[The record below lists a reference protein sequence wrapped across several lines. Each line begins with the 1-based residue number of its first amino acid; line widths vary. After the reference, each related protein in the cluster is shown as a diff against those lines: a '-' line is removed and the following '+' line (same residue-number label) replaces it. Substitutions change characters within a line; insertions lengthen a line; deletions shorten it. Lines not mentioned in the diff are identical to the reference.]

1 MSLDINELRGFC
13 SDGARVMTGR
23 NGGVAAKFE
32 CNGCETMLSIHCIC
46 HRLAL
51 ACGDTGDELTFIN
64 TFELTMIQLWSFFKN
79 SAKRLQIY
87 IKTAMKLK
95 HFEGLPQSEQT
106 MVVKRVKKAC
116 RTRWLSLHA
125 SVDSVYSQLNGILH
139 SLRIMQDERTAGG
152 ASAKGLLQKMD
163 SSSFLAVLYML
174 NERR

>member
-1 MSLDINELRGFC
+1 
-13 SDGARVMTGR
+13 
-23 NGGVAAKFE
+23 
-32 CNGCETMLSIHCIC
+32 
-46 HRLAL
+46 
-51 ACGDTGDELTFIN
+51 
-64 TFELTMIQLWSFFKN
+64 MIQLWSFFKN
-79 SAKRLQIY
+79 SSKHLQIH

-125 SVDSVYSQLNGILH
+125 SVDSVYSEFNGILH

-174 NERR
+174 K